1 MVLCGVRIMVKYRI
15 KKHKN
20 FYSTS
25 FEVQKKVWFIPFWYN
40 FNNIDGMTTGFYD
53 TEIKAKE
60 AIEYNKFKSKSEL
73 ISVD

>member
-1 MVLCGVRIMVKYRI
+1 MVKYRI

-25 FEVQKKVWFIPFWYN
+25 FEVQKKVWYIPFWYN
-40 FNNIDGMTTGFYD
+40 FNNIDGMTTGFYY
-53 TEIKAKE
+53 TESEAKE
-60 AIEYNKFKSKSEL
+60 AIECNRYKQKSKL

>member
-1 MVLCGVRIMVKYRI
+1 VLCGVIIMAKYRI
-15 KKHKN
+15 KKHGN

-25 FEVQKKVWFIPFWYN
+25 FEVQKKVWYIPFWYN

-53 TEIKAKE
+53 TKIEALE
-60 AIEYNKFKSKSEL
+60 AIECNRFKDKSKL